1 MAYEKQTWIPHIVD
15 PNKPLIDPK
24 TGKQAID
31 PNTGRVLWQP
41 VQEGT
46 RFTPGRMNHMEEGI
60 EQAHILIEQLAKEWG
75 GNFVASPNGAA
86 GFQFSH
92 DGLTVSWTAGIAYVN
107 GRRFEVPA
115 GSMEL
120 NPTQG
125 QYIYLDTDG
134 TMKKTTSQ
142 ATAEAGLL
150 LWYFATDASQVIT
163 STDKRKI
170 ITPDTYA
177 KKEEVVMKEP
187 GKGLSTNDYS
197 DTEKGKVA
205 SHETR
210 LQKIEEE
217 MGEGTPFQTT
227 VLPGMNIITVPRSTP
242 FNVLNI
248 KGRTLI
254 NLLGRDGNC
263 ESLTNL
269 SSHLNVNVTAT
280 LDSTNKSIG
289 SKSIKVTLNAGA
301 TSGNTV
307 GAFFN
312 LPSTTA
318 NDYYIFIG
326 EIKNG
331 NATQARIGLPNVGNV
346 YSMFA
351 TDTTK
356 FTTVYKKFI
365 PQTSSSTYVALMVE
379 GAEGQYAYFDAL
391 RLYKI
396 SEAEYN
402 AIDNMTPEQIAQR
415 WPYVDDI
422 KGVRNP
428 YIIRYG
434 KNILPPFTE
443 WTLHANTK
451 VQSSYELKHTKTTT
465 GTYEASIF
473 RLPAVAG
480 QTYTIAGDIELSGIV
495 GSSGQTATV
504 EIYGFDKN
512 GNYVSLV
519 DNWINENGQSKVSY
533 TVPSNVTHIEGRLT
547 VNANVTGTVTFKNP
561 MLNIGDTPLPFEPQN
576 NDAIF
581 YDVTLHSNVDRTI
594 TDELFYRDGQ
604 ARMVK
609 RWEEIVLDG
618 SLSWT
623 YQGDATGHK
632 QVATTLNIPA
642 FVANDLDHLRAIKF
656 DGKILNPA
664 TNTNSAPDSVGI
676 NFNGVTLY
684 ITIPDTDSGWGENYT
699 PTAQEIQA
707 YFNGWRMFVNGSSF
721 GTPYNGTGTKAW
733 VEQSKALAWG
743 LSTVGTGITDF
754 NVINGQQAPLSWNE
768 SGHTATITSYKLLY
782 QLAQPV
788 EVAITSEGEIS
799 LFEGTNVLEVGT
811 GVVRREPANF
821 GLIVGDST
829 FGGFDGYWA
838 NNTSL
843 STRFKYRTEKIL
855 SVYKN
860 DAKDIPSL
868 ILLTGTPYGKEQVGY
883 RKDRFDTTAAYSVT
897 YTVLDRYLYTAPLI
911 DLQAEYRTKLAGVV
925 AETVQD
931 IADLATRVSVVE
943 TQYARKQQGQWIVPV
958 LLNGWSVPNGAGVM
972 LGYYKDQFDI
982 VNVCIRMMAG
992 ITAAQTPLFILP
1004 AGYRPKTDILLFVD
1018 TNTSP
1023 TDHKGIPI
1031 VVNSDGTVRIGE
1043 AGSLTWINLAVSFRA
1058 EQ

>member
-331 NATQARIGLPNVGNV
+331 NATQARIGLPNAGNV

-365 PQTSSSTYVALMVE
+365 PQTSNSTYVALMVE

-443 WTLHANTK
+443 WTRLSSSTK
-451 VQSSYELKHTKTTT
+451 
-465 GTYEASIF
+465 
-473 RLPAVAG
+473 AVAQEPYMLEIG
-480 QTYTIAGDIELSGIV
+480 ADGDGDYVSTEFECLPNTSYTISATLENMYHGIFILDYYTPIQSYTEK
-495 GSSGQTATV
+495 GTFT
-504 EIYGFDKN
+504 FN
-512 GNYVSLV
+512 TGNYTKLA
-519 DNWINENGQSKVSY
+519 Y
-533 TVPSNVTHIEGRLT
+533 TAKAKNKTQIARL
-547 VNANVTGTVTFKNP
+547 KNP
-561 MLNIGDTPLPFEPQN
+561 MLNIRDTPLPFEPQN
-576 NDAIF
+576 NDYQF
-581 YDVTLHSNVDRTI
+581 FDVTLHSNTDGSVR
-594 TDELFYRDGQ
+594 DELFFRDGKPYKL
-604 ARMVK
+604 K
-609 RWEEIVLDG
+609 RFEELVLDG
-618 SLSWT
+618 SYTPQFARDRAGFKWVILNVPFLATNGVTSEA
-623 YQGDATGHK
+623 YQTG
-632 QVATTLNIPA
+632 
-642 FVANDLDHLRAIKF
+642 IKY
-656 DGKILNPA
+656 DGKILKAVPNSFANA
-664 TNTNSAPDSVGI
+664 TSGDVIDIDHGRKQ
-676 NFNGVTLY
+676 VY
-684 ITIPDTDSGWGENYT
+684 IAIPDTDSGWPEAWNGT
-699 PTAQEIQA
+699 TIAKKGAMTRDATAQDMIKA
-707 YFNGWRMFVNGSSF
+707 YFNGWKWDDANGRWYLPNDVNSYSGDVDFVTNNYSSYYTNKL
-721 GTPYNGTGTKAW
+721 GTPYR
-733 VEQSKALAWG
+733 
-743 LSTVGTGITDF
+743 
-754 NVINGQQAPLSWNE
+754 
-768 SGHTATITSYKLLY
+768 LLY

-788 EVAITSEGEIS
+788 EVPVSSEGEIS
-799 LFEGTNVLEVGT
+799 LFEGDNLLEVGT
-811 GVVRREPANF
+811 GVVVREP
-821 GLIVGDST
+821 VTPVYDSGSGNYQINSASNPLKNKISRVLSIYNGT
-829 FGGFDGYWA
+829 KLTEFTTGVRDIFSPYYSTLGAGYGHVLA
-838 NNTSL
+838 
-843 STRFKYRTEKIL
+843 
-855 SVYKN
+855 SVY
-860 DAKDIPSL
+860 DP
-868 ILLTGTPYGKEQVGY
+868 
-883 RKDRFDTTAAYSVT
+883 TAAYSAT
-897 YTVLDRYLYTAPLI
+897 YIAEKYAYTAPLI
-911 DLQAEYRTKLAGVV
+911 DLQGEHRTKLAGVV
-925 AETVQD
+925 AELAQD
-931 IADLATRVSVVE
+931 QADTKTDVDMIKA
-943 TQYARKQQGQWIVPV
+943 QYARKQQGPWVPAV
-958 LLNGWSVPNGAGVM
+958 LLNGWVNYKESFATAGYMKDEFGFVHIKGTIKSGVTTAGTVITTLPKGCRPKEKREIVTACFSPASVALLSIYPTG
-972 LGYYKDQFDI
+972 DI
-982 VNVCIRMMAG
+982 VA
-992 ITAAQTPLFILP
+992 
-1004 AGYRPKTDILLFVD
+1004 DIVPY
-1018 TNTSP
+1018 NTWL
-1023 TDHKGIPI
+1023 
-1031 VVNSDGTVRIGE
+1031 
-1043 AGSLTWINLAVSFRA
+1043 SLELKPFLA

>member
-576 NDAIF
+576 NDYIF
-581 YDVTLHSNVDRTI
+581 IDGTFHGMNGVS
-594 TDELFYRDGQ
+594 DEIVVRDGK
-604 ARMVK
+604 VSGKLK
-609 RWEEIVLDG
+609 RFEEIALDG
-618 SLSWT
+618 SLSWEFFMDSAGWKVVRT
-623 YQGDATGHK
+623 KIPTGRWPY
-632 QVATTLNIPA
+632 NIYTH
-642 FVANDLDHLRAIKF
+642 VMTKY
-656 DGKILNPA
+656 DGKVLVNKNA
-664 TNTNSAPDSVGI
+664 DTFTAADL
-676 NFNGVTLY
+676 FDLY
-684 ITIPDTDSGWGENYT
+684 VNDYVYISIADTDSGWPEAWAGATLAKATYT
-699 PTAQEIQA
+699 TLTRDATAVDMIKA
-707 YFNGWRMFVNGSSF
+707 YFNGWKWDEANKRWFPINNPASYSSDVDYVTNPSNA
-721 GTPYNGTGTKAW
+721 GAYPYR
-733 VEQSKALAWG
+733 
-743 LSTVGTGITDF
+743 
-754 NVINGQQAPLSWNE
+754 
-768 SGHTATITSYKLLY
+768 LLY
-782 QLAQPV
+782 QLATPV
-788 EVAITSEGEIS
+788 EVPVTSEGEIS
-799 LFEGTNVLEVGT
+799 LHEGDNLLEVGT
-811 GVVRREPANF
+811 GVVRREHANP
-821 GLIVGDST
+821 GLSLPRYWINANGLQST
-829 FGGFDGYWA
+829 W
-838 NNTSL
+838 
-843 STRFKYRTEKIL
+843 FKNRAEKIL
-855 SVYKN
+855 AVYKN
-860 DAKDIPSL
+860 EIIDKSWTIWTNTITGYGLSEAGV
-868 ILLTGTPYGKEQVGY
+868 LTTDYDP
-883 RKDRFDTTAAYSVT
+883 TAAYSAS
-897 YTVLDRYLYTAPLI
+897 YIVLDKYLYTAPLL
-911 DLQAEYRTKLAGVV
+911 DLQCEYKTKLAGVV
-925 AETVQD
+925 SELAQD
-931 IADLATRVSVVE
+931 QADTKTDVDMIKA
-943 TQYARKQQGQWIVPV
+943 QYARKQQGPWVPAV
-958 LLNGWSVPNGAGVM
+958 LLNGWVNYKESFATAGYMKDEFGFVHIKGTIKSGVTTAGTVITTLPKGCRPKEKREIVTACFSPASVALLSIYPTG
-972 LGYYKDQFDI
+972 DI
-982 VNVCIRMMAG
+982 VA
-992 ITAAQTPLFILP
+992 
-1004 AGYRPKTDILLFVD
+1004 DIVPY
-1018 TNTSP
+1018 NTWL
-1023 TDHKGIPI
+1023 
-1031 VVNSDGTVRIGE
+1031 
-1043 AGSLTWINLAVSFRA
+1043 SLELKPFLA